1 MMIIVSMRKSNTSRS
16 PKVDILLRWFFIII
30 SCSEHN
36 GIDCAQN
43 IFKFD
48 KTHSCILEATWI
60 CLPTLI
66 LNLAIRPFSQ
76 SEFSD
81 NLIKSIEIICKG
93 ELSL

>member
-16 PKVDILLRWFFIII
+16 PKVDILLI

-60 CLPTLI
+60 CLPTSI

-81 NLIKSIEIICKG
+81 NLIKPIEIICKG